1 MRRLTGIA
9 LICILAALLTGCA
22 SSPQSHFYTLSPA
35 SKPAAAAA
43 GNYSVSVG
51 PVAIPAAVDRPQ
63 IVVRVGPN
71 QVDIDEFN
79 RWASPLQND
88 IARVVAENLVLM
100 LGIPDVTVFPQTTAA
115 GATYRVAISVLRF
128 DSVPGGA
135 ATLDAVWTVRGA
147 KADQSRTG
155 RTTLSVPTQGGG
167 YAPLVSAHSL
177 ALEKLSTDVAE
188 AIRTMEKTGSEPSRG
203 KDKA

>member
-1 MRRLTGIA
+1 MMKRLTGIVA
-9 LICILAALLTGCA
+9 ICILAALATGCA

-35 SKPAAAAA
+35 SKPAAATA

-51 PVAIPAAVDRPQ
+51 PVTIPVAVDRPQ

-71 QVDIDEFN
+71 QVDVDEFN
-79 RWASPLQND
+79 RWASPLQSD

-100 LGIPDVTVFPQTTAA
+100 LGTPDVTVFPQTTGA
-115 GATYRVAISVLRF
+115 GASYRVVIGVLRF

-147 KADQSRTG
+147 KGDPSRTG
-155 RTTLSVPTQGGG
+155 RTTLGVPTQGSG
-167 YAPLVSAHSL
+167 YAPLVAAHSL
-177 ALEKLSTDVAE
+177 ALEKLSGDVAE
-188 AIRTMEKTGSEPSRG
+188 AIRTMESNG
-203 KDKA
+203 K

>member
-1 MRRLTGIA
+1 MKRLTGIVS
-9 LICILAALLTGCA
+9 LCIIAALWTGCA
-22 SSPQSHFYTLSPA
+22 STTQSHFYTLSPV
-35 SKPAAAAA
+35 SKPAASAVA
-43 GNYSVSVG
+43 NYSVSVG
-51 PVAIPAAVDRPQ
+51 PVTIPAAVDRPQ

-115 GATYRVAISVLRF
+115 GASYRVVISVLRF

-155 RTTLSVPTQGGG
+155 RATLSVPTQGGG
-167 YAPLVSAHSL
+167 FAPLVAAHSL

-188 AIRTMEKTGSEPSRG
+188 AIRTMESNG
-203 KDKA
+203 K